1 MQQDFASA
9 MVQPRVVRCIGL
21 PLKPFSLGH
30 LLLLRHLDSAFVTGG
45 QKTYNDFLTA
55 VFVCAHSWEEN
66 QKILRSRFRQWLQVK
81 VWSAFAGNF
90 NIPVQADILSNYIA
104 AARETPEQRAGKPG
118 ATRYLV
124 SEWEA
129 RIYKFLR
136 WVGCSNIEALDMPL
150 AVAQAM
156 FIAELEEG
164 ERASFRVER
173 DDPISRALSG
183 VLEKAEREGF
193 AA

>member
-90 NIPVQADILSNYIA
+90 NI
-104 AARETPEQRAGKPG
+104 ARETPEQKDGKPG

-136 WVGCSNIEALDMPL
+136 WVGCSHIEALDMPL

-164 ERASFRVER
+164 ERASFKVER